1 MNDLKLSELKAI
13 ILDQADMTDSG
24 FITDTRLTYWINAE
38 LSELHD
44 LLVTSFEDYFLAKE
58 KIPLVGDTENYALP
72 DDFYKAIKVFYMDG
86 TNRYRLRRFMI
97 EELDQYS
104 SDYYSTYTL
113 PSAMGEIDL
122 YYRIV
127 GNELYLAPVPIGG
140 GHVDLWYVP
149 QFERLV
155 DPNDMVH
162 FQVPIGWEDFVVC
175 GVAAR
180 CLAKEESDP
189 TYFVMKKLEIKQ
201 RIIDAAEDRDEGGE
215 DRIVDVYRRFEDPI
229 Y

>member
-13 ILDQADMTDSG
+13 ILDQADMTNSG

-44 LLVTSFEDYFLAKE
+44 LLVVSFEDYFLAKE
-58 KIPLVGDTENYALP
+58 IIPLAGDIENYTLP
-72 DDFYKAIKVFYMDG
+72 DDFYKDIKVFYVDG
-86 TNRYRLRRFMI
+86 TKRYRLRRFMI
-97 EELDQYS
+97 EEFDRYS
-104 SDYYSTYTL
+104 NDYYAVYPFNGVS
-113 PSAMGEIDL
+113 EVDL
-122 YYRIV
+122 FYRII
-127 GNELYLAPVPIGG
+127 GNEIYVAPPPSLGG
-140 GHVDLWYVP
+140 KLELWYVP
-149 QFERLV
+149 QFERLI
-155 DPNDMVH
+155 DPNDTVH

-189 TYFVMKKLEIKQ
+189 TFFVIKKAEIKQ
-201 RIIDAAEDRDEGGE
+201 RIIEAAETRDEGGE
-215 DRIVDVYRRFEDPI
+215 NRVVDVYRRFEDVG

>member
-58 KIPLVGDTENYALP
+58 IIPLAGDTENYALP
-72 DDFYKAIKVFYMDG
+72 DDFYKAIKVFYVDG
-86 TNRYRLRRFMI
+86 LNRYRLRRFMV
-97 EELDQYS
+97 EELDQFS
-104 SDYYSTYTL
+104 NDYYSAYTHNGL
-113 PSAMGEIDL
+113 NYVDL
-122 YYRIV
+122 FYRIV
-127 GNELYLAPVPIGG
+127 GNELYVAPLPAGTGAIEF
-140 GHVDLWYVP
+140 WYVP

-155 DPNDMVH
+155 DPNDTVH
-162 FQVPIGWEDFVVC
+162 FQVPIGWEDFVIC

-189 TYFVMKKLEIKQ
+189 TFFLGKKMEIKQ
-201 RIIDAAEDRDEGGE
+201 RIIDAAEARDQGGE
-215 DRIVDVYRRFEDPI
+215 NRVVDVYRRFED
-229 Y
+229 YAY